1 MNEPIYLDNNATT
14 KIAPE
19 VIDAMK
25 PYLDEFWGNP
35 SSPYN
40 HGNQVKR
47 AIDKA
52 RIQVASLIGAEDPNE
67 IIFTSGGSESNNM
80 ALHSGVQ
87 TLGNKSVVISSP
99 TEHSAILGPIE
110 ELQKKGHKVIWL
122 SVNEEGNV
130 NLDGLHQVTMQY
142 LNSLTSIM
150 WANNET
156 GVISPIKEIID
167 IVKTDDSLFHTDAVQ
182 AVGKIPINVS
192 EYDIDMLSFS
202 GHKIYGP
209 KGIGVLYAKRG
220 TRVHSLIHGGHQER
234 GRRGG
239 TENVLGIV
247 GLGKAC
253 ELTEERIN
261 KDIENISYL
270 RDKLEQGIL
279 SSCIGSVLNGDK
291 DNRLPNTTNISFEHL
306 DGEAILFML
315 DDRNICVSTG
325 SACESGSL
333 EASHVLKSMEISRN
347 MINGAIRF
355 SLGRYSTEKDVNR
368 VLEELP
374 NIIKKCRELVP
385 HIK

>member
-253 ELTEERIN
+253 ELTEERMN

-270 RDKLEQGIL
+270 RNKLEQGIL

-385 HIK
+385 HLK

>member
-25 PYLDEFWGNP
+25 PFLDKFWGNP

-80 ALHSGVQ
+80 ALQSGVQ
-87 TLGNKSVVISSP
+87 TLGNESVVISSP

-122 SVNEEGNV
+122 GVNEEGNV
-130 NLDGLHQVTMQY
+130 NLDGLHKVTMQY

-167 IVKTDDSLFHTDAVQ
+167 IVKTDDNLFHTDAVQ

-209 KGIGVLYAKRG
+209 KGIGVLYVKRG

-261 KDIENISYL
+261 KDIKNISYL

-279 SSCIGSVLNGDK
+279 SSCIGAVLNGDK

-355 SLGRYSTEKDVNR
+355 SLGRYSTENDVNR

-385 HIK
+385 HLK

>member
-192 EYDIDMLSFS
+192 EYNIDMLSFS

-253 ELTEERIN
+253 ELTEERMN

-270 RDKLEQGIL
+270 RNKLEQGIL

-385 HIK
+385 HLK

>member
-14 KIAPE
+14 KVAPE

-25 PYLDEFWGNP
+25 PYLHELWGNP

-40 HGNQVKR
+40 HGNQVRR

-52 RIQVASLIGAEDPNE
+52 RVQVASLIGAEDPNE

-80 ALHSGVQ
+80 ALNSGMQ
-87 TLGNKSVVISSP
+87 TLGKDAVIISSP
-99 TEHSAILGPIE
+99 TEHSAILSPIE
-110 ELQKKGHKVIWL
+110 EIQKRDHKIVWL
-122 SVNEEGNV
+122 SVNSSGNLT
-130 NLDGLHQVTMQY
+130 LDGLEECIKKY
-142 LNSLTSIM
+142 PNSLTSIM

-156 GVISPIKEIID
+156 GVISPINEIID
-167 IVKTDDSLFHTDAVQ
+167 IVKTDDNLFHTDAVQ
-182 AVGKIPINVS
+182 AIGKIPIDVS
-192 EYDIDMLSFS
+192 SLDIDMLSFS

-209 KGIGVLYAKRG
+209 KGIGVLYVRRG

-247 GLGKAC
+247 GIGKAC
-253 ELTEERIN
+253 ELTQEQMGDDIKRI
-261 KDIENISYL
+261 SLL
-270 RDKLEQGIL
+270 RDKLEQGL
-279 SSCIGSVLNGDK
+279 LTSCAGALLNGDK
-291 DNRLPNTTNISFEHL
+291 VNRLPNTTNISFEHL

-315 DDRNICVSTG
+315 DDHGICVSTG

-333 EASHVLKSMEISRN
+333 EASHVLKSMEISRS

-355 SLGRYSTEKDVNR
+355 SLGRFSTERDVER

-374 NIIKKCRELVP
+374 RIINRCRELAP
-385 HIK
+385 HIS

>member
-253 ELTEERIN
+253 ELTEERMN

-270 RDKLEQGIL
+270 RNKLEQGIL

>member
-1 MNEPIYLDNNATT
+1 MSEPIYLDNNATT

-25 PYLDEFWGNP
+25 PFLDEFWGNP

-52 RIQVASLIGAEDPNE
+52 RIKVASLIGADDPNE

-80 ALHSGVQ
+80 ALQSAMQ
-87 TLGNKSVVISSP
+87 TLGDESVVISSP
-99 TEHSAILGPIE
+99 TEHSAILSPID
-110 ELQKKGHKVIWL
+110 ELQKKDHKIVWL
-122 SVNEEGNV
+122 SVNSQGNL
-130 NLDGLHQVTMQY
+130 NLDGLNEISKKY
-142 LNSLTSIM
+142 PNSLTSIM

-167 IVKTDDSLFHTDAVQ
+167 IVKTDDNLFHTDAVQ

-220 TRVHSLIHGGHQER
+220 TRVYSLIHGGHQEK

-239 TENVLGIV
+239 TENVLGII

-253 ELTEERIN
+253 ELTENRMNE
-261 KDIENISYL
+261 DMQNISYL

-279 SSCIGSVLNGDK
+279 SSCIGAVLNGDK

-355 SLGRYSTEKDVNR
+355 SLGRYSTESDVDR
-368 VLEELP
+368 VLKELP
-374 NIIKKCRELVP
+374 NIINKCRNSVP
-385 HIK
+385 YLR

>member
-1 MNEPIYLDNNATT
+1 MSEPIYLDNNATT

-25 PYLDEFWGNP
+25 PFLDEFWGNP

-52 RIQVASLIGAEDPNE
+52 RIQVASLIGADDPNE

-80 ALHSGVQ
+80 ALQSGLQ
-87 TLGNKSVVISSP
+87 SLGDESVIISSP

-110 ELQKKGHKVIWL
+110 NLQKKGHKVIWL
-122 SVNEEGNV
+122 SVNSHGNL
-130 NLDGLHQVTMQY
+130 NLDGLNEVSKKFS
-142 LNSLTSIM
+142 NSLTSIM

-156 GVISPIKEIID
+156 GVISPLKEIID
-167 IVKTDDSLFHTDAVQ
+167 IVKSEDNLFHTDAVQ

-209 KGIGVLYAKRG
+209 KGIGVLYARRG

-247 GLGKAC
+247 GIGKAC
-253 ELTEERIN
+253 ELTQEQMNEDIKRIS
-261 KDIENISYL
+261 IL
-270 RDKLEQGIL
+270 RDRLEEGIL
-279 SSCIGSVLNGDK
+279 SSCVGAVLNGDK
-291 DNRLPNTTNISFEHL
+291 LNRLPNTTNISFEYL

-315 DDRNICVSTG
+315 DDHDICVSTG

-355 SLGRYSTEKDVNR
+355 SLGRFSTEDDVNS
-368 VLEELP
+368 VLTELP
-374 NIIKKCRELVP
+374 EIIRKCRELTP

>member
-1 MNEPIYLDNNATT
+1 MSEPIYLDNNATT

-25 PYLDEFWGNP
+25 PFLDEFWGNP

-52 RIQVASLIGAEDPNE
+52 RIQVASLIGADDPNE

-80 ALHSGVQ
+80 ALQSGLQ
-87 TLGNKSVVISSP
+87 SLGDESVIISSP

-110 ELQKKGHKVIWL
+110 NLQKKGHKVIWL
-122 SVNEEGNV
+122 SVNSHGNL
-130 NLDGLHQVTMQY
+130 NLDGLNEVSKKFS
-142 LNSLTSIM
+142 NSLTSIM

-156 GVISPIKEIID
+156 GVISPLKEIID
-167 IVKTDDSLFHTDAVQ
+167 IVKSEDNLFHTDAVQ

-209 KGIGVLYAKRG
+209 KGIGVLYARRG

-247 GLGKAC
+247 GIGKAC
-253 ELTEERIN
+253 ELTQEQMNEDIKRIS
-261 KDIENISYL
+261 IL
-270 RDKLEQGIL
+270 RDRLEEGIL
-279 SSCIGSVLNGDK
+279 SSCVGAVLNGDK
-291 DNRLPNTTNISFEHL
+291 LNRLPNTTNISFEYL

-315 DDRNICVSTG
+315 DDHDICVSTG

-355 SLGRYSTEKDVNR
+355 SLGRFSTEDDVNR
-368 VLEELP
+368 VLTELP
-374 NIIKKCRELVP
+374 EIIRKCRELTP

>member
-270 RDKLEQGIL
+270 RNKLEQGIL

>member
-25 PYLDEFWGNP
+25 PFLDEFWGNP

-80 ALHSGVQ
+80 ALQSGVQ
-87 TLGNKSVVISSP
+87 TLGNESVVISSP

-122 SVNEEGNV
+122 GVNEEGNV
-130 NLDGLHQVTMQY
+130 NLDGLHKVTMQY

-167 IVKTDDSLFHTDAVQ
+167 IVKTDDNLFHTDAVQ

-192 EYDIDMLSFS
+192 EYNIDMLSFS

-253 ELTEERIN
+253 ELTEERLN
-261 KDIENISYL
+261 KDIKNISYL

-279 SSCIGSVLNGDK
+279 SSCIGAVLNGDK

-355 SLGRYSTEKDVNR
+355 SLGRYSTENDVNR
-368 VLEELP
+368 VLKELP

-385 HIK
+385 HLK

>member
-1 MNEPIYLDNNATT
+1 MSDPIYLDNNATT

-25 PYLDEFWGNP
+25 PFLDEFWGNP

-52 RIQVASLIGAEDPNE
+52 RIQVASLIGADDPNE

-80 ALHSGVQ
+80 ALQSGLQ
-87 TLGNKSVVISSP
+87 SLGDESVIISSP

-110 ELQKKGHKVIWL
+110 NLQKKGHKVIWL
-122 SVNEEGNV
+122 SVNSHGNL
-130 NLDGLHQVTMQY
+130 NLDGLNEVSKKFS
-142 LNSLTSIM
+142 NSLTSIM

-156 GVISPIKEIID
+156 GVISPLKEIID
-167 IVKTDDSLFHTDAVQ
+167 IVKSEDNLFHTDAVQ

-209 KGIGVLYAKRG
+209 KGIGVLYARRG

-247 GLGKAC
+247 GIGKAC
-253 ELTEERIN
+253 ELTQEQMNEDIKRIS
-261 KDIENISYL
+261 IL
-270 RDKLEQGIL
+270 RDRLEEGIL
-279 SSCIGSVLNGDK
+279 SSCVGAVLNGDK
-291 DNRLPNTTNISFEHL
+291 LNRLPNTANISFEYL

-315 DDRNICVSTG
+315 DDHDICVSTG

-355 SLGRYSTEKDVNR
+355 SLGRFSTEDDVNL
-368 VLEELP
+368 VLTKLP
-374 NIIKKCRELVP
+374 EIIRKCRELTP
-385 HIK
+385 HLK

>member
-1 MNEPIYLDNNATT
+1 MSEPIYLDNNATT

-25 PYLDEFWGNP
+25 PFLDEFWGNP

-47 AIDKA
+47 AIDKS
-52 RIQVASLIGAEDPNE
+52 RIQVASLIGADDPNE

-80 ALHSGVQ
+80 ALQSGLQ
-87 TLGNKSVVISSP
+87 TLGNNAVIISSP

-110 ELQKKGHKVIWL
+110 NLQKKGHKVIWL
-122 SVNEEGNV
+122 SVNSNGNL
-130 NLDGLHQVTMQY
+130 NLDGLNEVSKKFS
-142 LNSLTSIM
+142 NSLTSIM

-156 GVISPIKEIID
+156 GVISPLRGIID
-167 IVKTDDSLFHTDAVQ
+167 IVKTEDNLFHTDAVQ

-192 EYDIDMLSFS
+192 EYNIDMLSFS

-209 KGIGVLYAKRG
+209 KGVGVLYARRG

-247 GLGKAC
+247 GIGKAC
-253 ELTEERIN
+253 ELTQEQMNEDIKRIS
-261 KDIENISYL
+261 IL
-270 RDKLEQGIL
+270 RDRLEEGIL
-279 SSCIGSVLNGDK
+279 SSCVGAVLNGDK
-291 DNRLPNTTNISFEHL
+291 LNRLPNTTNISFEHL

-315 DDRNICVSTG
+315 DDHDICVSTG

-355 SLGRYSTEKDVNR
+355 SLGRFSTEDDVNR
-368 VLEELP
+368 VLTELP
-374 NIIKKCRELVP
+374 EIIRKCRELTP
-385 HIK
+385 YIK

>member
-1 MNEPIYLDNNATT
+1 MDNNATT

-52 RIQVASLIGAEDPNE
+52 RIQVASLICAEDPNE

-80 ALHSGVQ
+80 ALQSGVQ
-87 TLGNKSVVISSP
+87 TLGNESVVSSSP

-110 ELQKKGHKVIWL
+110 ELQKKGPKVIWL
-122 SVNEEGNV
+122 GVNEEGNV
-130 NLDGLHQVTMQY
+130 NLDGLHKVTMQY

-167 IVKTDDSLFHTDAVQ
+167 IVKTDDNLFHTDAVQ

-209 KGIGVLYAKRG
+209 KGIGVLYVKRG

-261 KDIENISYL
+261 KDIKNISYL

-279 SSCIGSVLNGDK
+279 SSCIGAVLNGDK

-355 SLGRYSTEKDVNR
+355 SLGRYSTENDVNR

-385 HIK
+385 HLK

>member
-1 MNEPIYLDNNATT
+1 MSEPIYLDNNATT

-25 PYLDEFWGNP
+25 PFLDEFWGNP

-52 RIQVASLIGAEDPNE
+52 RIQVASLIGADDPNE

-80 ALHSGVQ
+80 ALQSGLQ
-87 TLGNKSVVISSP
+87 SLGDESVIISSP

-110 ELQKKGHKVIWL
+110 NLQKKGHKVIWL
-122 SVNEEGNV
+122 SVNSHGNL
-130 NLDGLHQVTMQY
+130 NLDGLNEVSKKFS
-142 LNSLTSIM
+142 NSLTSIM

-156 GVISPIKEIID
+156 GVISPLKEIID
-167 IVKTDDSLFHTDAVQ
+167 IVKSEDNLFHTDAVQ

-209 KGIGVLYAKRG
+209 KGIGVLYARRG

-247 GLGKAC
+247 GIGKAC
-253 ELTEERIN
+253 ELTQEQMNEDIKRIS
-261 KDIENISYL
+261 IL
-270 RDKLEQGIL
+270 RDRLEEGIL
-279 SSCIGSVLNGDK
+279 SSCVGAVLNGDK
-291 DNRLPNTTNISFEHL
+291 INRLPNTTNISFEHL

-315 DDRNICVSTG
+315 DDHDICVSTG

-355 SLGRYSTEKDVNR
+355 SLGRFSTEDDVNR
-368 VLEELP
+368 VLTRLP
-374 NIIKKCRELVP
+374 EIIRKCRELTP

>member
-1 MNEPIYLDNNATT
+1 
-14 KIAPE
+14 
-19 VIDAMK
+19 
-25 PYLDEFWGNP
+25 
-35 SSPYN
+35 
-40 HGNQVKR
+40 
-47 AIDKA
+47 
-52 RIQVASLIGAEDPNE
+52 
-67 IIFTSGGSESNNM
+67 
-80 ALHSGVQ
+80 
-87 TLGNKSVVISSP
+87 
-99 TEHSAILGPIE
+99 
-110 ELQKKGHKVIWL
+110 
-122 SVNEEGNV
+122 
-130 NLDGLHQVTMQY
+130 MQY

-355 SLGRYSTEKDVNR
+355 SLGRYSTENDVNR

-385 HIK
+385 HLK

>member
-25 PYLDEFWGNP
+25 PFLDEFWGNP

-67 IIFTSGGSESNNM
+67 IIFTSGGSESNNI

-122 SVNEEGNV
+122 SVNDEGNV

-355 SLGRYSTEKDVNR
+355 SLGRYSTENDVNR

-385 HIK
+385 HLK

>member
-253 ELTEERIN
+253 ELTEERMN

-385 HIK
+385 HLK

>member
-14 KIAPE
+14 KVAPE

-25 PYLDEFWGNP
+25 PYLHELWGNP

-40 HGNQVKR
+40 YGNQVRR

-52 RIQVASLIGAEDPNE
+52 RIQVASLIGADDPNE

-80 ALHSGVQ
+80 ALNSGMQ
-87 TLGNKSVVISSP
+87 TLGKDAVIISSP
-99 TEHSAILGPIE
+99 TEHSAILSPIE
-110 ELQKKGHKVIWL
+110 EIQKRDHKIIWL
-122 SVNEEGNV
+122 SVNSSGNLT
-130 NLDGLHQVTMQY
+130 LDGLEECIKKY
-142 LNSLTSIM
+142 PNSLTSIM

-156 GVISPIKEIID
+156 GVISPINKIIE
-167 IVKTDDSLFHTDAVQ
+167 IVKTEDNLFHTDAVQ
-182 AVGKIPINVS
+182 AVGKMPIDVS
-192 EYDIDMLSFS
+192 SLDIDMLSFS

-209 KGIGVLYAKRG
+209 KGIGVLYVRRG

-247 GLGKAC
+247 GIGKAC
-253 ELTEERIN
+253 ELTQKQIS
-261 KDIENISYL
+261 KDIERASLL
-270 RDKLEQGIL
+270 RDKLEEGIL
-279 SSCIGSVLNGDK
+279 SSCIGAVLNGDK
-291 DNRLPNTTNISFEHL
+291 DNRLPNTTNISFENL

-315 DDRNICVSTG
+315 DDHNICVSTG

-333 EASHVLKSMEISRN
+333 EASHVLKSMEISRS

-355 SLGRYSTEKDVNR
+355 SLGRYSTDNDVEC
-368 VLEELP
+368 VLEKLP
-374 NIIKKCRELVP
+374 KIINRCRELAP
-385 HIK
+385 NL

>member
-25 PYLDEFWGNP
+25 PFLDEFWGNP

-80 ALHSGVQ
+80 ALQSGVQ
-87 TLGNKSVVISSP
+87 TLGNEAVVISSP

-122 SVNEEGNV
+122 GVNEEGNV
-130 NLDGLHQVTMQY
+130 NLDGLHKVTMQY
-142 LNSLTSIM
+142 LNSVTSIM

-167 IVKTDDSLFHTDAVQ
+167 IVKTDDNLFHTDAVQ

-261 KDIENISYL
+261 KDIKNISYL

-279 SSCIGSVLNGDK
+279 SSCIGAVLNGDK

-355 SLGRYSTEKDVNR
+355 SLGRYSTENDVNR

-385 HIK
+385 HLK

>member
-25 PYLDEFWGNP
+25 PFLDEFWGNP

-80 ALHSGVQ
+80 ALQSGVQ
-87 TLGNKSVVISSP
+87 TLGNESVVISSP

-122 SVNEEGNV
+122 GVNEEGNV
-130 NLDGLHQVTMQY
+130 NLDGLHKVTMQY

-167 IVKTDDSLFHTDAVQ
+167 IVKTDDNLFHTDAVQ

-209 KGIGVLYAKRG
+209 KGIGVLYVKRG

-253 ELTEERIN
+253 EITEERIN
-261 KDIENISYL
+261 KDIKNISYL

-279 SSCIGSVLNGDK
+279 SSCIGAVLNGDK

-355 SLGRYSTEKDVNR
+355 SLGRYSTENDVNR

-385 HIK
+385 HLK

>member
-25 PYLDEFWGNP
+25 PFLDEFWGNP

-80 ALHSGVQ
+80 ALQSGIQ
-87 TLGNKSVVISSP
+87 TLGNESVVISSP

-122 SVNEEGNV
+122 GVNEEGNV
-130 NLDGLHQVTMQY
+130 NLDGLHKVTMQY

-167 IVKTDDSLFHTDAVQ
+167 IVKTDDNLFHTDAVQ

-253 ELTEERIN
+253 EITEERIN
-261 KDIENISYL
+261 KDIKNISYL

-279 SSCIGSVLNGDK
+279 SSCIGAVLNGDK
-291 DNRLPNTTNISFEHL
+291 NKRLPNTTNISFEHL

-355 SLGRYSTEKDVNR
+355 SLGRYSTENDVNR

-385 HIK
+385 HLK

>member
-25 PYLDEFWGNP
+25 PFLDEFWGNP

-80 ALHSGVQ
+80 ALQSGIQ
-87 TLGNKSVVISSP
+87 TLGNESVVISSP

-122 SVNEEGNV
+122 GVNEEGNV
-130 NLDGLHQVTMQY
+130 NLDGLHKVTMQY

-167 IVKTDDSLFHTDAVQ
+167 IVKTDDNLFHTDAVQ

-253 ELTEERIN
+253 ELTEERLN
-261 KDIENISYL
+261 KDIKNISYL

-279 SSCIGSVLNGDK
+279 SSCIGAVLNGDK

-355 SLGRYSTEKDVNR
+355 SLGRYSTENDVNR

-385 HIK
+385 HLK

>member
-25 PYLDEFWGNP
+25 PFLDEFWGNP

-80 ALHSGVQ
+80 ALQSGVQ
-87 TLGNKSVVISSP
+87 TLGNESVVISSP

-122 SVNEEGNV
+122 GVNDEGNV
-130 NLDGLHQVTMQY
+130 NLDGLHKVTMQY

-167 IVKTDDSLFHTDAVQ
+167 IVKTDDNLFHTDAVQ

-261 KDIENISYL
+261 KDIKNISYL

-279 SSCIGSVLNGDK
+279 SSCIGAVLNGDK

-355 SLGRYSTEKDVNR
+355 SLGRYSTENDVNR

-385 HIK
+385 HLK

>member
-1 MNEPIYLDNNATT
+1 MSEPIYLDNNATT

-25 PYLDEFWGNP
+25 PFLDEFWGNP

-52 RIQVASLIGAEDPNE
+52 RIQVASLIGADDPNE

-80 ALHSGVQ
+80 ALQSGLQ
-87 TLGNKSVVISSP
+87 SLGDESVIISSP

-110 ELQKKGHKVIWL
+110 NLQKKGHKVIWL
-122 SVNEEGNV
+122 SVNSHGNL
-130 NLDGLHQVTMQY
+130 NLDGLNEVSKKFS
-142 LNSLTSIM
+142 NSLTSIM

-156 GVISPIKEIID
+156 GVISPLKEIID
-167 IVKTDDSLFHTDAVQ
+167 IVKSEDNLFHTDAVQ

-209 KGIGVLYAKRG
+209 KGIGVLYARRG

-247 GLGKAC
+247 GIGKAC
-253 ELTEERIN
+253 ELTQEQMNEDIKRIS
-261 KDIENISYL
+261 IL
-270 RDKLEQGIL
+270 RDRLEEGIL
-279 SSCIGSVLNGDK
+279 SSCVGAVLNGDK
-291 DNRLPNTTNISFEHL
+291 LNRLPNTTNISFEHL

-315 DDRNICVSTG
+315 DDHDICVSTG

-355 SLGRYSTEKDVNR
+355 SLGRFSTEDDVNR
-368 VLEELP
+368 VLTRLP
-374 NIIKKCRELVP
+374 EIIRKCRELTP
-385 HIK
+385 HLK

>member
-355 SLGRYSTEKDVNR
+355 SLGRYSTENDVNR

-385 HIK
+385 HLK

>member
-87 TLGNKSVVISSP
+87 TLGDKSVVISSP

-385 HIK
+385 HLK

>member
-355 SLGRYSTEKDVNR
+355 SLGRYSTENDVNR

>member
-1 MNEPIYLDNNATT
+1 MSEPIYLDNNATT

-25 PYLDEFWGNP
+25 PFLDEFWGNP

-52 RIQVASLIGAEDPNE
+52 RIKVASLIGADDPNE

-80 ALHSGVQ
+80 ALQSAMQ
-87 TLGNKSVVISSP
+87 TLGDESVVISSP
-99 TEHSAILGPIE
+99 TEHSAILGPID
-110 ELQKKGHKVIWL
+110 ELQKKDHKIVWL
-122 SVNEEGNV
+122 SVNSQGNL
-130 NLDGLHQVTMQY
+130 NLDGLNEIIKKY
-142 LNSLTSIM
+142 PNSLTSIM

-167 IVKTDDSLFHTDAVQ
+167 IVKTDDNLFHTDAVQ

-220 TRVHSLIHGGHQER
+220 TRVYSLIHGGHQEK

-239 TENVLGIV
+239 TENVLGII

-253 ELTEERIN
+253 ELTENRMNE
-261 KDIENISYL
+261 DMQNISYL

-279 SSCIGSVLNGDK
+279 SSCIGAVSNGDK

-355 SLGRYSTEKDVNR
+355 SLGRYSTENDVNR

-385 HIK
+385 HLK

>member
-1 MNEPIYLDNNATT
+1 MSEPIYLDNNATT

-25 PYLDEFWGNP
+25 PFLDEFWGNP

-52 RIQVASLIGAEDPNE
+52 RIQVASLIGADDPNE

-80 ALHSGVQ
+80 ALQSGLQ
-87 TLGNKSVVISSP
+87 SLGDESVIISSP

-110 ELQKKGHKVIWL
+110 NLQKKGHKVIWL
-122 SVNEEGNV
+122 SVNSHGNL
-130 NLDGLHQVTMQY
+130 NLDGLNEVSKKFS
-142 LNSLTSIM
+142 NSLTSIM

-156 GVISPIKEIID
+156 GVISPLKEIID
-167 IVKTDDSLFHTDAVQ
+167 IVKSEDNLFHTDAVQ

-209 KGIGVLYAKRG
+209 KGIGVLYARRG

-247 GLGKAC
+247 GIGKAC
-253 ELTEERIN
+253 ELTQEQMNEDIKRIS
-261 KDIENISYL
+261 IL
-270 RDKLEQGIL
+270 RDRLEEGIL
-279 SSCIGSVLNGDK
+279 SSCVGAVLNGDK
-291 DNRLPNTTNISFEHL
+291 LNRLPNTANISFEYL

-315 DDRNICVSTG
+315 DDHDICVSTG

-355 SLGRYSTEKDVNR
+355 SLGRFSTEDDVNR
-368 VLEELP
+368 VLTKLP
-374 NIIKKCRELVP
+374 EIIRKCRELTP
-385 HIK
+385 HLK